1 MQPDA
6 GTIRPLTR
14 CCAVQ
19 EFGRDARCAGLGS
32 EMHLAMARVVPYLAL
47 ICSACGAPQL
57 SLSTG
62 GSPGWSDPPYR
73 TERDVWLARP
83 WYGRGGL
90 HDPAVACD
98 SFGRCWHVGSS
109 DRFRRGY
116 LERRDAHPPA
126 WADNLPESARTQ
138 HRFVRPGSDVVC
150 DRATGICYKQGKV
163 DKSDTE
169 RVFGERAGDKVDALR
184 DRFSSSRLFAPER
197 GVACNRESR
206 VCLED
211 GDPDRSLTRRYFGR
225 RAARALDQ
233 ERPRDDDARRTNRSV
248 KRKEG

>member
-19 EFGRDARCAGLGS
+19 EFGRDARSAGMGS

-83 WYGRGGL
+83 GYGRGGL
-90 HDPAVACD
+90 HDPAV
-98 SFGRCWHVGSS
+98 
-109 DRFRRGY
+109 
-116 LERRDAHPPA
+116 
-126 WADNLPESARTQ
+126 
-138 HRFVRPGSDVVC
+138 
-150 DRATGICYKQGKV
+150 
-163 DKSDTE
+163 
-169 RVFGERAGDKVDALR
+169 AGDKVDALR

-233 ERPRDDDARRTNRSV
+233 ERPRDDDARRTNRSA

>member
-1 MQPDA
+1 
-6 GTIRPLTR
+6 
-14 CCAVQ
+14 
-19 EFGRDARCAGLGS
+19 
-32 EMHLAMARVVPYLAL
+32 
-47 ICSACGAPQL
+47 
-57 SLSTG
+57 
-62 GSPGWSDPPYR
+62 
-73 TERDVWLARP
+73 
-83 WYGRGGL
+83 
-90 HDPAVACD
+90 
-98 SFGRCWHVGSS
+98 
-109 DRFRRGY
+109 
-116 LERRDAHPPA
+116 
-126 WADNLPESARTQ
+126 
-138 HRFVRPGSDVVC
+138 VRPGSDVVC

-233 ERPRDDDARRTNRSV
+233 ERPRDDDARRTNRSA